1 MEVGQ
6 IFLFL
11 CSDIRPHAIH
21 VDQGHL
27 ATREALTPAV
37 YSILGLC
44 LIVIAVCKHHV
55 RRILMLLHTIRFV
68 QMPHRVDV
76 IMIPPSISISV
87 RNSSLIEFKLL

>member
-11 CSDIRPHAIH
+11 CSNISPHTID

-27 ATREALTPAV
+27 ATREALIPTV

-44 LIVIAVCKHHV
+44 LIVIAICKHHV

-68 QMPHRVDV
+68 QILHRVD
-76 IMIPPSISISV
+76 IIKIPPSISISV